1 MDDFARFIKWMAT
14 ALVAGIV
21 LVCGFVTVVDPYRLH
36 RLVERDGFNAIK
48 PRPTR
53 YLSEIKMAGARATQP
68 KLFLMGNSRI
78 DVGIDPDARPL
89 AGPTY
94 NLALPGTGVAASRQ
108 QWMRLTTDGVRPV
121 TLLLGV
127 EFFDFLTDPVA
138 ADVPN
143 QILPGGLARLRWK
156 IDTVFSLDALLDA
169 ARTLLIQR
177 DPYAATMS
185 ARGFNPLGDY
195 LRAARDDGYHGFFQ
209 QRAMENARRF
219 ATAPRGI
226 VLAGSDTSS
235 DWRELGRLLDAAAGQ
250 GTAVELVIYPYHAQL
265 MAMLE
270 QTGLW
275 PVFEQW
281 KLRLLREVARVHQ
294 THAQARITLWD
305 FSGYDSLQCEHIPA
319 RGDLSATT
327 WYWESGHFKAA
338 LGDVMLT
345 RIFGGADPAP
355 PGFGVRLDD
364 ANWQANRERIA
375 RERRACAASEPA
387 MFGAAAAMVA
397 ELRARR
403 R

>member
-1 MDDFARFIKWMAT
+1 MDDFARFIKWTVA
-14 ALVAGIV
+14 ALAMGSV
-21 LVCGFVTVVDPYRLH
+21 LVCAFVAVVDPYRLH
-36 RLVERDGFNAIK
+36 PLVERDGFNAIK
-48 PRPTR
+48 PRPDR
-53 YLSEIKMAGARATQP
+53 YLSEIKMAGARAVQP

-78 DVGIDPDARPL
+78 DVGIDPDARPQ
-89 AGPTY
+89 AGPAY

-108 QWMRLTTDGVRPV
+108 QWARLTTEGVRPD

-127 EFFDFLTDPVA
+127 EFFDFLIDPAA
-138 ADVPN
+138 ADAPD
-143 QILPGGLARLRWK
+143 QALPGGLAHLRWK

-169 ARTLLIQR
+169 AHTLLIQS

-209 QRAMENARRF
+209 QRAVENARRF
-219 ATAPRGI
+219 STAPRGI
-226 VLAGSDTSS
+226 VLAGSDSSS
-235 DWRELGRLLDAAAGQ
+235 DWRELGRLLDAAVGQ
-250 GTAVELVIYPYHAQL
+250 GAVVELVIYPYHAQL

-281 KLRLLREVARVHQ
+281 KLRLLREVARVRQ

-305 FSGYDSLQCEHIPA
+305 FSGYGPLQCEHIPA
-319 RGDLSATT
+319 RGDLTATT
-327 WYWESGHFKAA
+327 WYWESGHFKAT
-338 LGDVMLT
+338 LGDLMLS
-345 RIFGGADPAP
+345 RIFGGADQTP
-355 PGFGVRLDD
+355 PGFGLRLDD
-364 ANWQANRERIA
+364 AGWQVNRERIA

-387 MFGAAAAMVA
+387 MFRDAAAMVA
-397 ELRARR
+397 EFRARR